1 MQVQNSSFQRISISI
16 SLLFLLLSLTQCK
29 ADTVWGIS
37 QSTFLERLARQ
48 ENAFLSDLQIEDG
61 NLAEAFRLGPGA
73 PYYLAII
80 LISLEREQTAEK
92 LLTLQWQRGD
102 SPWREEAALLRLSI
116 QMDNRRYEEAEIL
129 AKQILRRAREQRYTF
144 PAKRKLVEAVYW
156 QEQDEEVL
164 TLLEE
169 MRNSDAPWDDEL
181 DLFTAVSSQRL
192 ERQGWKQLFIDL
204 FYSKRTSILHSRAY
218 AYLEQEGVLDSF
230 PQGASLF
237 FQSKD
242 LLYRGR
248 NSEAIDLIEKSLP
261 GLEIEQL
268 DPDILIEEM
277 GAAYFAVAEHNR
289 GAEVLL
295 DLSDRFSPSQR
306 LAAIEMAGRLYRK
319 EGNFPE
325 ARRLLAEVVR
335 ETDSPEQRDRAI
347 WFALDMA
354 RSLSPGEFLDQVEE
368 LASEWHDPIFFKAI
382 LEPEISRLVAQ
393 RNWEDLHL
401 LYRLLQGYG
410 PPETMARLAYIN
422 ARAVSLGMLDSS
434 GSEVSLSPQSLF
446 LEARSVGEGYYRY
459 LSEAALTDMGF
470 PLQWS
475 IGAADQPDSSS
486 PSNGAEEQTG
496 YDDSLEILI
505 RGYFEYGLYE
515 RGMELLRSHWRTLPP
530 GLILDSALILQDRG
544 EYLSSLRLMNLY
556 VLRKPMAAER
566 GDLELL
572 YPQAFGEHIGGLAKD
587 EDIPASVFFALV
599 REESYFDPQ
608 IVSRSGAIGLTQLMP
623 ETAGDSARRLR
634 MEEYD
639 LRDPEQNLRLG
650 ARHFSRLLSRLE
662 DIPKALMAYN
672 AGLSRLRSWERNFAG
687 LPTDLLAE
695 AIPFPETRNYV
706 RKILVSAV
714 YYGGLYY
721 DQSLEETVFL
731 FFPGLK

>member
-1 MQVQNSSFQRISISI
+1 LQVQNSSFQRISTSI

-37 QSTFLERLARQ
+37 QSTFLERLTGQ
-48 ENAFLSDLQIEDG
+48 GNGFLADLEIEDG

-73 PYYLAII
+73 PYYLSLI
-80 LISLEREQTAEK
+80 LTSLEREQTAEK

-116 QMDNRRYEEAEIL
+116 QMENRHYEEAETL
-129 AKQILRRAREQRYTF
+129 ARQVLRRAREERYMF
-144 PAKRKLVEAVYW
+144 PAERKLVAALYW

-169 MRNSDAPWDDEL
+169 MRNSGAPWDDEL

-192 ERQGWKQLFIDL
+192 ERQGWQHLFIDL
-204 FYSKRTSILHSRAY
+204 FYNKRTSILHSRAY

-237 FQSKD
+237 FHGKD
-242 LLYRGR
+242 RLYRGQ

-261 GLEIEQL
+261 GLEIERL
-268 DPDILIEEM
+268 DLDILIEEM
-277 GAAYFAVAEHNR
+277 GAAYFAVAGHDR

-295 DLSDRFSPSQR
+295 DLSERFSPSQR
-306 LAAIEMAGRLYRK
+306 LRSVEMAGRLYRK
-319 EGNFPE
+319 GGNFSE
-325 ARRLLAEVVR
+325 ARRLLSEVVR

-347 WFALDMA
+347 WFTLDMV

-368 LASEWHDPIFFKAI
+368 LASVWHEPVFFKAI

-393 RNWEDLHL
+393 RNWQDLHL
-401 LYRLLQGYG
+401 LYLLLKGFG
-410 PPETMARLAYIN
+410 PPVTMARLAYIN
-422 ARAVSLGMLDSS
+422 ARAVHLGMLDSS
-434 GSEVSLSPQSLF
+434 GSQVSLSPQSLL
-446 LEARSVGEGYYRY
+446 LEARSAGEGYYRY

-475 IGAADQPDSSS
+475 IGGVEQQSDSSR
-486 PSNGAEEQTG
+486 GDEQAG

-515 RGMELLRSHWRTLPP
+515 PGMELLRSHWRTLSP
-530 GLILDSALILQDRG
+530 GLILDCALTLQNRG
-544 EYLSSLRLMNLY
+544 EYLSSIRLMNLY
-556 VLRKPMAAER
+556 VLRKPTAAER

-572 YPQAFGEHIGGLAKD
+572 YPQAFGKHIGGLAGS
-587 EDIPASVFFALV
+587 EDIPASMFFALV

-608 IVSRSGAIGLTQLMP
+608 IVSRSGAVGLTQLMP

>member
-1 MQVQNSSFQRISISI
+1 MQVQNSSFQRISTSI

-37 QSTFLERLARQ
+37 RPTFLERLARQ
-48 ENAFLSDLQIEDG
+48 ENAFLADLQIEDG
-61 NLAEAFRLGPGA
+61 NLAEAFHLGPGA
-73 PYYLAII
+73 PYYLS
-80 LISLEREQTAEK
+80 LIFTSLEREQTAEK

-102 SPWREEAALLRLSI
+102 SPWREEAAFLRLSI
-116 QMDNRRYEEAEIL
+116 QMENRRYEEAETL
-129 AKQILRRAREQRYTF
+129 ARQILRRAREERYTF
-144 PAKRKLVEAVYW
+144 PAERKLVAALYW

-169 MRNSDAPWDDEL
+169 MRNSGAPWDDEL

-192 ERQGWKQLFIDL
+192 ERQGWQQLFIDL

-230 PQGASLF
+230 PQAGLLF
-237 FQSKD
+237 FQGKD
-242 LLYRGR
+242 LLYRGQ
-248 NSEAIDLIEKSLP
+248 NSEAIDLIERSLP
-261 GLEIEQL
+261 GLEIERL
-268 DPDILIEEM
+268 DLDILIEEM
-277 GAAYFAVAEHNR
+277 GAAYFAVAGHNR

-295 DLSDRFSPSQR
+295 DLSERFSPSQR
-306 LAAIEMAGRLYRK
+306 LVAVEMAGRLYRK
-319 EGNFPE
+319 EGNFSE
-325 ARRLLAEVVR
+325 ARRLLSEVVR
-335 ETDSPEQRDRAI
+335 DTGSPKLRDRAI

-354 RSLSPGEFLDQVEE
+354 RSLSPGELLDQVEE
-368 LASEWHDPIFFKAI
+368 MASLWHEPVFFKAI

-393 RNWEDLHL
+393 RNWQDLHR
-401 LYRLLQGYG
+401 LYRLLKGFG

-434 GSEVSLSPQSLF
+434 GSQASLSPQSLF
-446 LEARSVGEGYYRY
+446 LEARSAGEGYYRY
-459 LSEAALTDMGF
+459 LSEAALIDMGF
-470 PLQWS
+470 PLQWKLDGS
-475 IGAADQPDSSS
+475 DQQSDSSR
-486 PSNGAEEQTG
+486 GEEQASE
-496 YDDSLEILI
+496 DDSLEILI

-515 RGMELLRSHWRTLPP
+515 RGMELLRSHWRTLSP
-530 GLILDSALILQDRG
+530 GLILDSAFTLQNRG
-544 EYLSSLRLMNLY
+544 EYLSSVRLMNLY
-556 VLRKPMAAER
+556 VLRKPTAVER

-572 YPQAFGEHIGGLAKD
+572 YPQAFGKQIGGLAKS

-608 IVSRSGAIGLTQLMP
+608 IVSRSGAVGLTQLMP

-639 LRDPEQNLRLG
+639 LRDPDQNLRLG

-695 AIPFPETRNYV
+695 AVPYPETRNYV

>member
-1 MQVQNSSFQRISISI
+1 MQVQNSSFQRISTSI
-16 SLLFLLLSLTQCK
+16 SLLFFLLSLTQCK

-37 QSTFLERLARQ
+37 RPTFLERLARQ
-48 ENAFLSDLQIEDG
+48 ENAFLADLQIEDG
-61 NLAEAFRLGPGA
+61 NLAEAFHLGPGA
-73 PYYLAII
+73 PYYLS
-80 LISLEREQTAEK
+80 LIFTSLEREQTAEK

-102 SPWREEAALLRLSI
+102 SPWREEAAFLRLSI
-116 QMDNRRYEEAEIL
+116 QMENRRYEEAETL
-129 AKQILRRAREQRYTF
+129 ARQILRRAREERYTF
-144 PAKRKLVEAVYW
+144 PAERKLVAALYW

-164 TLLEE
+164 ALLEE
-169 MRNSDAPWDDEL
+169 MRNSGAPWDDEL

-192 ERQGWKQLFIDL
+192 EKQGWQQLFIDL

-230 PQGASLF
+230 PQAGLLF
-237 FQSKD
+237 FQGKD
-242 LLYRGR
+242 LLYRGQ
-248 NSEAIDLIEKSLP
+248 NSEAIDLIERSLP
-261 GLEIEQL
+261 GLEIERL
-268 DPDILIEEM
+268 DLDILIEEM
-277 GAAYFAVAEHNR
+277 GAAYFAVAGHNR

-295 DLSDRFSPSQR
+295 DLSERFSPSQR
-306 LAAIEMAGRLYRK
+306 LVAVEMAGRLYRK
-319 EGNFPE
+319 EGNFSE
-325 ARRLLAEVVR
+325 ARRLLSEVVR
-335 ETDSPEQRDRAI
+335 DTGSPKLRDRAI

-354 RSLSPGEFLDQVEE
+354 RSLSPGELLDQVEE
-368 LASEWHDPIFFKAI
+368 MASLWHEPVFFKAI

-393 RNWEDLHL
+393 RNWQDLHRLYCL
-401 LYRLLQGYG
+401 LKGFG

-434 GSEVSLSPQSLF
+434 GSQASLSPQSLF
-446 LEARSVGEGYYRY
+446 LEARSAGEGYYRY
-459 LSEAALTDMGF
+459 LSEAALIDMGF
-470 PLQWS
+470 PLQWKLDGS
-475 IGAADQPDSSS
+475 DQQSDSSR
-486 PSNGAEEQTG
+486 GEEQASE
-496 YDDSLEILI
+496 DDSLEILI

-515 RGMELLRSHWRTLPP
+515 RGMELLRSHWRTLSP
-530 GLILDSALILQDRG
+530 GLILDSAFTLQNRG
-544 EYLSSLRLMNLY
+544 EYLSSVRLMNLY
-556 VLRKPMAAER
+556 VLRKPTAVER

-572 YPQAFGEHIGGLAKD
+572 YPQAFGKQIGGLAKS

-608 IVSRSGAIGLTQLMP
+608 IVSRSGAVGLTQLMP

-639 LRDPEQNLRLG
+639 LRDPDQNLRLG

-695 AIPFPETRNYV
+695 AVPYPETRNYV

>member
-1 MQVQNSSFQRISISI
+1 M
-16 SLLFLLLSLTQCK
+16 
-29 ADTVWGIS
+29 WGIS
-37 QSTFLERLARQ
+37 RSTFLERLVRQ
-48 ENAFLSDLQIEDG
+48 EDDFLADLEIEDG

-73 PYYLAII
+73 PYYLSLI
-80 LISLEREQTAEK
+80 LTSLEREQTAEK
-92 LLTLQWQRGD
+92 LLAVQWQRGD
-102 SPWREEAALLRLSI
+102 SPWREEAALLLLSI
-116 QMDNRRYEEAEIL
+116 QMENHRYEEAETL
-129 AKQILRRAREQRYTF
+129 ARQVLRRAQEERHIF
-144 PAKRKLVEAVYW
+144 PAERELVAALYW

-169 MRNSDAPWDDEL
+169 MRNSGAPWDDEL
-181 DLFTAVSSQRL
+181 DLFAAVSSQRL
-192 ERQGWKQLFIDL
+192 EKQGWQQLFIDL

-218 AYLEQEGVLDSF
+218 AYLEQEGMLDSL
-230 PQGASLF
+230 PQAAALF
-237 FQSKD
+237 FQGKD

-261 GLEIEQL
+261 GLDIERL
-268 DPDILIEEM
+268 NLAILTAEM
-277 GAAYFAVAEHNR
+277 GAAYFAVAGHNR

-295 DLSDRFSPSQR
+295 DLSERVSPSRR
-306 LAAIEMAGRLYRK
+306 LDAVEMAGRLYRK
-319 EGNFPE
+319 EGNVSE
-325 ARRLLAEVVR
+325 ARRLLSEVVR

-368 LASEWHDPIFFKAI
+368 LAPVWHEPGFFSDI
-382 LEPEISRLVAQ
+382 LKPEISRLVAQ
-393 RNWEDLHL
+393 RNWQDLRL
-401 LYRLLQGYG
+401 LYRLLKGFG
-410 PPETMARLAYIN
+410 PPETMARLAYLN
-422 ARAVSLGMLDSS
+422 ARAITLGMLDSS
-434 GSEVSLSPQSLF
+434 SSQSPLSPQSLF
-446 LEARSVGEGYYRY
+446 LEARSAGELYYRY

-470 PLQWS
+470 ALQWS
-475 IGAADQPDSSS
+475 TGSADQPGSSS
-486 PSNGAEEQTG
+486 LSEGAEEQASQ
-496 YDDSLEILI
+496 DDSLEILI

-515 RGMELLRSHWRTLPP
+515 LGMELLRSHWRTLSP

-544 EYLSSLRLMNLY
+544 EYLHSIRLMNLY
-556 VLRKPMAAER
+556 VLRKPAVVKR
-566 GDLELL
+566 RDLELL
-572 YPQAFGEHIGGLAKD
+572 YPQAFGKQIGGLAKS

-599 REESYFDPQ
+599 REESHFDPR
-608 IVSRSGAIGLTQLMP
+608 IVSRSGAVGLTQLMA

-639 LRDPEQNLRLG
+639 LWDPDQNLRLG
-650 ARHFSRLLSRLE
+650 ARHLSRLLSRLE

-672 AGLSRLRSWERNFAG
+672 AGLSRLRSWERNYVD
-687 LPTDLLAE
+687 LPTDLLVE
-695 AIPFPETRNYV
+695 ALPYPETGDYV

>member
-1 MQVQNSSFQRISISI
+1 LQVQNSLFQRISTSV

-29 ADTVWGIS
+29 ADTAWGIS
-37 QSTFLERLARQ
+37 RSTFLERLARQ
-48 ENAFLSDLQIEDG
+48 ENAFLADLHIEDG

-80 LISLEREQTAEK
+80 LTSLEREQTAEK

-116 QMDNRRYEEAEIL
+116 QMDTGRYEEAETL
-129 AKQILRRAREQRYTF
+129 AKQVLRRTRKQCYIF
-144 PAKRKLVEAVYW
+144 PAERKLVEALYW

-169 MRNSDAPWDDEL
+169 MRNSEAPWDDEL
-181 DLFTAVSSQRL
+181 DLFSAVSTKRL
-192 ERQGWKQLFIDL
+192 GRQGWKQLFVDL

-230 PQGASLF
+230 PRSTSQF
-237 FQSKD
+237 FHSKD

-248 NSEAIDLIEKSLP
+248 NAEAIDLIEKSLP

-268 DPDILIEEM
+268 DLDILIEEM

-295 DLSDRFSPSQR
+295 DLSKRFFPSQR
-306 LAAIEMAGRLYRK
+306 LAAVEMAGRLYRK
-319 EGNFPE
+319 EGNLPE

-335 ETDSPEQRDRAI
+335 ETDSAEQRDRAI

-354 RSLSPGEFLDQVEE
+354 GSLSPGDFLDQVEE
-368 LASEWHDPIFFKAI
+368 LASEWHDPGFFKAI

-393 RNWEDLHL
+393 RKWEDLHL
-401 LYRLLQGYG
+401 LYRLLKGYG
-410 PPETMARLAYIN
+410 PLETMARLAYIN
-422 ARAVSLGMLDSS
+422 ARAVHLGMLDSS
-434 GSEVSLSPQSLF
+434 GSQVSLPPQSLF
-446 LEARSVGEGYYRY
+446 LEARSAGEGYYRY

-470 PLQWS
+470 ALQWG
-475 IGAADQPDSSS
+475 IWAADRPDSSS
-486 PSNGAEEQTG
+486 PSDEVKEQTG
-496 YDDSLEILI
+496 YDGALEILI
-505 RGYFEYGLYE
+505 RGTFKYGLYE
-515 RGMELLRSHWRTLPP
+515 RGMELLRSRWRTLSP
-530 GLILDSALILQDRG
+530 GLILESVLVLQDRG
-544 EYLSSLRLMNLY
+544 KYLSSVRLMNLY
-556 VLRKPMAAER
+556 LLRKPMAAER
-566 GDLELL
+566 EDLKLL
-572 YPQAFGEHIGGLAKD
+572 YPQAFGEHINGLAKD
-587 EDIPASVFFALV
+587 EDIPVSVFFALV

-623 ETAGDSARRLR
+623 ETAGESAGRLR

-650 ARHFSRLLSRLE
+650 AHHFSRLLSRLE

-672 AGLSRLRSWERNFAG
+672 AGLSRLRRWERNFAG

-721 DQSLEETVFL
+721 DQSLEEMVFL